1 MEKTQTGGLTCQVPA
16 LAVFATRYSRARL
29 LTFRLPQKKKEKL
42 TKRLFSFLFALA
54 SRLSDL
60 IFAVGVFSP
69 RFPFLGPPPSQ
80 VTALLSVG
88 PTISFLFWRVFSLCA
103 PVWVL
108 RFACVVPFCAVGGCV
123 RSRIW
128 RVLENALF
136 TALLP

>member
-1 MEKTQTGGLTCQVPA
+1 MPA
-16 LAVFATRYSRARL
+16 LAVFATRYSRAHL
-29 LTFRLPQKKKEKL
+29 LTFRLPQKKEEKL
-42 TKRLFSFLFALA
+42 TKRADSFLFSLLFALA
-54 SRLSDL
+54 FRLSDL

-88 PTISFLFWRVFSLCA
+88 PSISFLFWRVFSLSLCA

-136 TALLP
+136 TAFLP